1 MRAEKRKRHTIV
13 IKPSIVKRG
22 KRLASRTGR
31 KFYFLVEEC
40 LAQQFAL
47 IETHLEKRE
56 AALGPG
62 K

>member
-1 MRAEKRKRHTIV
+1 MV
-13 IKPSIVKRG
+13 IKPSVVKRG

>member
-1 MRAEKRKRHTIV
+1 MV
-13 IKPSIVKRG
+13 IKPSLVRRG
-22 KRLASRTGR
+22 KKLASRTGR